1 MANST
6 QKAPAKNAGA
16 NTAKKAEKI
25 GQEVTENAVAN
36 TPEEGAEIAASF
48 AGENLDVTFT
58 KEADGDFEFI
68 ADGEKKD
75 VTIKKEDG
83 VLTLDIE
90 FESGKTYHL
99 EAKCKK
105 LGGEG
110 KKLRVGGAVAKIL
123 LQKGLAKLIK

>member
-1 MANST
+1 MAKSI

-25 GQEVTENAVAN
+25 GQEVTEKEVVN
-36 TPEEGAEIAASF
+36 TPEEGIEITASF
-48 AGENLDVTFT
+48 DSENLDVDFT

-75 VTIKKEDG
+75 VKIKKEDG

-105 LGGEG
+105 LGGKG
-110 KKLRVGGAVAKIL
+110 RKLSVGGAVAKIL

>member
-1 MANST
+1 MAKST
-6 QKAPAKNAGA
+6 QKAPAKKAGA
-16 NTAKKAEKI
+16 NTAKNAEKI
-25 GQEVTENAVAN
+25 GQEVTENTVQNATEE
-36 TPEEGAEIAASF
+36 TPDVVASF
-48 AGENLDVTFT
+48 ESEKLDVSFR
-58 KEADGDFEFI
+58 KEDDGDFELF

-99 EAKCKK
+99 EANCKK
-105 LGGEG
+105 LGGKG
-110 KKLRVGGAVAKIL
+110 KKLSVGGSVARIL